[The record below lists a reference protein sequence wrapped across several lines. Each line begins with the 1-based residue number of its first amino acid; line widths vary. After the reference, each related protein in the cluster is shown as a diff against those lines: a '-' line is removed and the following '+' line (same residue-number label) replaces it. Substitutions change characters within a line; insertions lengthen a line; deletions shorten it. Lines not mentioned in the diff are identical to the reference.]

1 MSAPTHPLPAIQSL
15 VLRRMGE
22 RHLSGVIAIESVSFG
37 QHHWSES
44 SFRNEFNNPLARY
57 YVLTNDED
65 TEVLG
70 YCGYWLVVDEVHI
83 TTLAVSPAL
92 RGLSLGEVQVLHIL
106 EKISGQSV
114 HWVTLE
120 VRTSNQSAQTLYY
133 KYGFKTEGL
142 RKQYYQDN
150 GEDALIMT
158 TPDIGT
164 ETYRQLLK
172 QKQGALRERLGGLPT
187 GFGTA

>member
-1 MSAPTHPLPAIQSL
+1 MTTIVTLLAINTL

-22 RHLSGVIAIESVSFG
+22 RHLAGVIAIESVSFG

-57 YVLTNDED
+57 YVLTNADD

-92 RGLSLGEVQVLHIL
+92 RGLALGELQVLHIL
-106 EKISGQSV
+106 EKVSGQSV

-142 RKQYYQDN
+142 RKRYYQDN

-158 TPDIGT
+158 TPDIAT
-164 ETYRQLLK
+164 ESYRTLLK
-172 QKQGALRERLGGLPT
+172 QKRAALMERLGGLPI
-187 GFGTA
+187 GLGEG

>member
-1 MSAPTHPLPAIQSL
+1 MLTTPSTALDINTL

-22 RHLSGVIAIESVSFG
+22 RHLAGVIAIESVSFG
-37 QHHWSES
+37 LHHWSES

-57 YVLTNDED
+57 YVLTNADD

-83 TTLAVSPAL
+83 TTLAVAPAA

-106 EKISGQSV
+106 EKVSGQSV

-133 KYGFKTEGL
+133 KYHFKTEGF
-142 RKQYYQDN
+142 RKKYYQDN

-164 ETYRQLLK
+164 PDYRAIIK
-172 QKQGALRERLGGLPT
+172 QKRAELTTRLGGLPV
-187 GFGTA
+187 GLGDA